1 MTSVVVPLSSVN
13 SVLHLHY
20 TAKDAVADDCK
31 TQNKTQFFVFS
42 LHLQTL
48 CRLDS
53 SVGVDTAVITTQQD
67 NVVVGP
73 WSVTIAVRKHGLP
86 HIVKGLGHIW
96 TSSLWT
102 SDAIYSS
109 NHLEI
114 KKQKSATSV
123 CACSCS
129 SNNQLYTWDSCGKR
143 NTRNRSKVVIAT
155 WVLSHT
161 QKQKRSQKQS

>member
-1 MTSVVVPLSSVN
+1 MTWELVPLSSVN
-13 SVLHLHY
+13 SVLHLHFA
-20 TAKDAVADDCK
+20 AKDAGADDCK
-31 TQNKTQFFVFS
+31 IQNKTQFLVFS
-42 LHLQTL
+42 PYLQTL

-53 SVGVDTAVITTQQD
+53 SVGVDTAVIATQQD

-102 SDAIYSS
+102 SNAIYSS

-114 KKQKSATSV
+114 KKKKRKKKKNQQLHFVLVVAVVTTSF
-123 CACSCS
+123 
-129 SNNQLYTWDSCGKR
+129 
-143 NTRNRSKVVIAT
+143 TRGIVVVKETLGTEAK
-155 WVLSHT
+155 W
-161 QKQKRSQKQS
+161 